1 MIHRLINSAVA
12 YRRRGGSGAVPFT
25 PSNDRLAEDGTARL
39 NEDGTIRQKEN

>member
-12 YRRRGGSGAVPFT
+12 YRRRGGSGAVP
-25 PSNDRLAEDGTARL
+25 SNARLAEDGTARL